1 MSTPRKTF
9 STYQE
14 AGAACDKLV
23 GWDCPAPKN
32 GWTWRARSA
41 GSSPPLTPRLTGLL
55 PCAKMASLKITNR
68 PRSRPG
74 SARPRVLASS
84 FAKKNRRKG

>member
-1 MSTPRKTF
+1 MSSPRKTF
-9 STYQE
+9 STYQA

-23 GWDCPAPKN
+23 GWDCPAPKK
-32 GWTWRARSA
+32 WRDLEGQERWLVTAVD
-41 GSSPPLTPRLTGLL
+41 PQTHRLV

-84 FAKKNRRKG
+84 FAKKKG